1 MTYRV
6 RYVPLCYFEDYL
18 ENNIS
23 ELKEIEIY
31 SNVTHSAPDFYNADV
46 VA

>member
-1 MTYRV
+1 MIYRV

-23 ELKEIEIY
+23 ELKELEIY
-31 SNVTHSAPDFYNADV
+31 SNITHSAPDFQNNDV
-46 VA
+46 IE